1 MLRGKE
7 KVTPV
12 VGAISADDEAET
24 RPAAGTTYPVPA
36 AAVASIADDRI

>member
-12 VGAISADDEAET
+12 VGATSADDEAET
-24 RPAAGTTYPVPA
+24 RPAAGTITCGTQ
-36 AAVASIADDRI
+36 